1 MFLPTVQTVE
11 LFVVDVLHGDGTHG
25 LAVFLPI
32 IQPVEL
38 FVGSMLVAWSYCVLI
53 YCTAGRAVC
62 WRCVPW
68 W

>member
-1 MFLPTVQTVE
+1 MFLLGLQLVDLFVVSVLLPAVQPLE

-38 FVGSMLVAWSYCVLI
+38 FVGSMLLA
-53 YCTAGRAVC
+53 
-62 WRCVPW
+62 
-68 W
+68 

>member
-38 FVGSMLVAWSYCVLI
+38 FVGSMLLA
-53 YCTAGRAVC
+53 
-62 WRCVPW
+62 
-68 W
+68 